1 MTSEA
6 FSTPTAL
13 HEDSIRQLLSQIIDP
28 EVGASITDMGLVYA
42 IRIAPE
48 LVEIDIT
55 MTSPACPMGGMI
67 LDDIEATLERYLPEN
82 VVRKIQVVWDPP
94 WDPSR
99 MSAALR
105 TRFHL
110 DS

>member
-6 FSTPTAL
+6 FSTPIAL
-13 HEDSIRQLLSQIIDP
+13 DEASIQQLLSQIIDP

-42 IRIAPE
+42 IRIGQE
-48 LVEIDIT
+48 RVEIDVT

-67 LDDIEATLERYLPEN
+67 LDDIDATLERYLPEN
-82 VVRKIQVVWDPP
+82 VVRKVNVVWDPP

-99 MSAALR
+99 MSATLR
-105 TRFHL
+105 ARFRL
-110 DS
+110 EP

>member
-1 MTSEA
+1 MNAHDTVNAPSI
-6 FSTPTAL
+6 
-13 HEDSIRQLLSQIIDP
+13 EDVRQILSQIIDP

-42 IRIAPE
+42 IRVAPD
-48 LVEIDIT
+48 LVEIDMT

-67 LDDIEATLERYLPEN
+67 LDDIDATLERYLPESIE
-82 VVRKIQVVWDPP
+82 RKVNVVWDPP

-110 DS
+110 EP

>member
-6 FSTPTAL
+6 FSTPIAL
-13 HEDSIRQLLSQIIDP
+13 DETSIQQLLSQIIDP
-28 EVGASITDMGLVYA
+28 EVGASITDMGLVYG
-42 IRIAPE
+42 IRVSPE

-67 LDDIEATLERYLPEN
+67 LDDIDATLERYLPSD
-82 VVRKIQVVWDPP
+82 VQRKVNVVWDPP

-99 MSAALR
+99 MSATLR
-105 TRFHL
+105 ARFHL

>member
-1 MTSEA
+1 MAPEA
-6 FSTPTAL
+6 FSTPIAL
-13 HEDSIRQLLSQIIDP
+13 NEASIRQLLSQIIDP

-42 IRIAPE
+42 IRITPGA
-48 LVEIDIT
+48 VEIDIT

-82 VVRKIQVVWDPP
+82 VARSLNVVWDPP
-94 WDPSR
+94 WDPSC

-110 DS
+110 DR